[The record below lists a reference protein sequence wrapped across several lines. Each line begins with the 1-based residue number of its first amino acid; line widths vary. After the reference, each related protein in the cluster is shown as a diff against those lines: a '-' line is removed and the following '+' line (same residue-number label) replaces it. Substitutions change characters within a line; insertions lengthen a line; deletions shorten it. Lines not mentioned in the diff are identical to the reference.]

1 MIKCSGNDTANFFF
15 DANRNGAS
23 SNIGLLRGLWN
34 GTSVADIRFLTGVDT
49 SNKDDGKIAF
59 YTASAGTPSKR
70 MTIDEQ
76 GTAHFSDGDNR
87 SDISDVVNVKIYN
100 PARFVAKNG
109 KHRERGFWSMS
120 TGSGSYSNGY
130 AHMKTDMATNSST
143 MFLFTMRGYSY
154 GQGKV
159 LFAETCGYCYG
170 STNTIINTQNKS
182 YDGNTTLETYK
193 SSDGYVCLELA
204 LNGWSSYY
212 TGFIIDVQYANHSM
226 GAMNYK
232 VISSTW
238 NNNNNHFA

>member
-1 MIKCSGNDTANFFF
+1 
-15 DANRNGAS
+15 
-23 SNIGLLRGLWN
+23 
-34 GTSVADIRFLTGVDT
+34 
-49 SNKDDGKIAF
+49 
-59 YTASAGTPSKR
+59 
-70 MTIDEQ
+70 
-76 GTAHFSDGDNR
+76 
-87 SDISDVVNVKIYN
+87 
-100 PARFVAKNG
+100 
-109 KHRERGFWSMS
+109 MS

-182 YDGNTTLETYK
+182 YDGNTILSTYK
-193 SSDGYVCLELA
+193 SSDEYLCLELA